1 MLSHIVAI
9 VYFSQLEKNDDP
21 WRESFIVFAVNIRRA
36 SKSSNVT
43 LVSATSN
50 GIRLRNKI

>member
-21 WRESFIVFAVNIRRA
+21 WRESFIVFAVNIRGA